1 MKVLFNASVVL
12 AGLRS
17 KNGASGELLKLV
29 NNRKIIGFIS
39 QMIFEEIIRHSEKL
53 GLDQKTVEQQV
64 VNIFAENITK
74 FPQEKTVGKYYSQ
87 VSDPGDAHVLASYE
101 EEKCDVLVTLDKKH
115 LLILQG
121 KIKGINIYSPGE
133 FLISRSKK

>member
-17 KNGASGELLKLV
+17 KNGASGELLRLTQ
-29 NNRKIIGFIS
+29 IGQIDGFIS

-53 GLDQKTVEQQV
+53 GLDPTSAKKQV
-64 VNIFAENITK
+64 LDIFGKNITK
-74 FPQEKTVGKYYSQ
+74 SPQEKTVEKYYSL

-101 EEKCDVLVTLDKKH
+101 EEHCDILITLDKKH

-133 FLISRSKK
+133 FLISRSKI

>member
-1 MKVLFNASVVL
+1 MRVLFNASVVL

-17 KNGASGELLKLV
+17 KNGASGELLRLV
-29 NNRKIIGFIS
+29 KIGKIDGLIS
-39 QMIFEEIIRHSEKL
+39 QIIFDEIIRHSEKL
-53 GLDQKTVEQQV
+53 GLNPKSVTERVLNIFTKNIFKPPLEKTVE
-64 VNIFAENITK
+64 T
-74 FPQEKTVGKYYSQ
+74 YYSK

-101 EEKCDVLVTLDKKH
+101 EEHCDILITLDKKH

-133 FLISRSKK
+133 FLISRSKI